1 MSETSGFFQAQWD
14 SSLKNPITEEYTG
27 WWDRDYLAQMFSD
40 YFALFIGNGVFGS
53 PTNQCKVIPG
63 TGLSVI
69 VTPGWAFI
77 NGSWY
82 HNDAELTL
90 TVPAN
95 AGSSSRS
102 DSIMLR
108 LSKSSREIKAIYLA
122 NESTPTRGSNI
133 YDLKIAGI
141 TVNPGAIEIA
151 GANITDTRT
160 NESVCGL
167 VKGLME
173 VETTAD
179 LFAQYEA
186 IFDEWFDTVK
196 GQVTG
201 DLAIRLQLEFTQLN
215 ENVET
220 YQEAVT
226 QQISDYNDNYQEV
239 LDGCEQIIEDY
250 VGRDFVIAEQT
261 FVFDNNNQCRINNS
275 NVTDTTLIDVY
286 FTQATIN
293 EAVRCGVYVES
304 FNGYILLTAQRT
316 PASSL
321 VGTIGVRVR

>member
-1 MSETSGFFQAQWD
+1 MAETSGFFQAQWD

-40 YFALFIGNGVFGS
+40 YFALFVGNGVFGS

-82 HNDAELTL
+82 HNDTELTL
-90 TVPAN
+90 NVPAN
-95 AGSSSRS
+95 SGSSSRS
-102 DSIMLR
+102 DSVMLR

-141 TVNPGAIEIA
+141 TVNPGVVEIA
-151 GANITDTRT
+151 GSSITDTRT

-196 GQVTG
+196 DQVTG
-201 DLAIRLQLEFTQLN
+201 DLAIRLQLEFTELN
-215 ENVET
+215 EYTTQALATANQLVEEYT
-220 YQEAVT
+220 T
-226 QQISDYNDNYQEV
+226 
-239 LDGCEQIIEDY
+239 
-250 VGRDFVIAEQT
+250 RDFVIAQQT
-261 FVFDNNNQCRINNS
+261 FEFTNNICDIEDERITAS
-275 NVTDTTLIDVY
+275 TLVDVY
-286 FTQATIN
+286 FTQATIA
-293 EAVRCGVYVES
+293 EAVRCGIYVES
-304 FNGYILLTAQRT
+304 YVGYIRLTAQRT
-316 PASSL
+316 PTSPL